1 MRTITLIEAIREAY
15 QEELRRDEDVFLVG
29 QDIRGA
35 IFPHT
40 KGLVCLLYTSDAAD
54 EVSPV

>member
-1 MRTITLIEAIREAY
+1 MRSITLIDAIREAY
-15 QEELRRDEDVFLVG
+15 QEEMRRDEDVFLVG

-40 KGLVCLLYTSDAAD
+40 KGAGGGVRTRAYRGYAD
-54 EVSPV
+54 R